1 MLSDS
6 RGSKCVNAKAEI
18 GRVEPEVPSTEGLKK
33 DYTSIT
39 DLYYHL
45 KFVREFWPKQKKRV
59 CYWSQVSVLLIVSI
73 AVAKAGVPQRHVF
86 AAKPIP
92 VWLSFSMRGIAI
104 RSLSPHTSNA
114 TWVSARLGS
123 SGKMVS
129 TWVKSHWLHYI
140 PLSDL
145 QAFLSVHPS
154 CLLPISIFTS
164 ISLSLYLS
172 IYLSIYLSMYLSIY
186 LSIYLI
192 YLSIYLSIFIVIQSF
207 IYLFLFD
214 LILSD
219 LIVSFYIFLSHFISS
234 YIILYPLVSSYIILS
249 FPSKSIPSNS
259 NLI

>member
-164 ISLSLYLS
+164 ISLSLSLC
-172 IYLSIYLSMYLSIY
+172 IYLSIYLSYLSIY
-186 LSIYLI
+186 LYL
-192 YLSIYLSIFIVIQSF
+192 FVIQSF

>member
-164 ISLSLYLS
+164 ISLSLF
-172 IYLSIYLSMYLSIY
+172 MYLSIY
-186 LSIYLI
+186 LS
-192 YLSIYLSIFIVIQSF
+192 YLSIYLYLFVIQSF

>member
-164 ISLSLYLS
+164 ISLSLSLC
-172 IYLSIYLSMYLSIY
+172 IYLSIYLSYLSIY
-186 LSIYLI
+186 LYL
-192 YLSIYLSIFIVIQSF
+192 FVIQSF

-219 LIVSFYIFLSHFISS
+219 LIVSCYIFLSHFISS